1 MQFPVLSAGACPMC
15 AALHLWHNSC
25 CRRTNEGW
33 QTHLLH
39 LWLERY
45 AIIYPD
51 KKPQIRINRWSQNET
66 KLKQI
71 VYVLCTHSP
80 GTFPSAGVQS
90 LQSQSVMM
98 FIVHICLHTTFGLGL
113 VCVYVCVVVLCVFP
127 YSLRTVAATPPPLI
141 SDLLIFISSSR
152 LLFCLLIVMFLQEL
166 QWIKHDQR
174 LFSERVDLH
183 ILAALYN
190 PFYMSS
196 AVNRVNLPFIPEVG
210 HYSGVLLSSPCGK
223 LQRSGQLHARVTRA
237 PHFLN
242 ERRVLECN

>member
-71 VYVLCTHSP
+71 VYIVCTHSP
-80 GTFPSAGVQS
+80 RTFPSAGVQS
-90 LQSQSVMM
+90 LHSQSVMM
-98 FIVHICLHTTFGLGL
+98 FIIHIWFHTSFGLGL
-113 VCVYVCVVVLCVFP
+113 VCVCVCV
-127 YSLRTVAATPPPLI
+127 
-141 SDLLIFISSSR
+141 
-152 LLFCLLIVMFLQEL
+152 LLFCVFFLIACVLQQQLLLHLYQI
-166 QWIKHDQR
+166 
-174 LFSERVDLH
+174 FSFFIITKTF
-183 ILAALYN
+183 ILPSDGDVLTGA
-190 PFYMSS
+190 
-196 AVNRVNLPFIPEVG
+196 AVNQTWSVSVFRACGPAYF
-210 HYSGVLLSSPCGK
+210 SSF
-223 LQRSGQLHARVTRA
+223 LWSILHEQRSK
-237 PHFLN
+237 
-242 ERRVLECN
+242 